1 MVDSEYSTDN
11 YKTLKISFGTVIK
24 NQKMIRFVS
33 DYFQLTKMCKHAV
46 KNFLFVI
53 RHVPNQYKT

>member
-1 MVDSEYSTDN
+1 MVDSEYSTAN

-33 DYFQLTKMCKHAV
+33 DYFKFAKMCKHTV